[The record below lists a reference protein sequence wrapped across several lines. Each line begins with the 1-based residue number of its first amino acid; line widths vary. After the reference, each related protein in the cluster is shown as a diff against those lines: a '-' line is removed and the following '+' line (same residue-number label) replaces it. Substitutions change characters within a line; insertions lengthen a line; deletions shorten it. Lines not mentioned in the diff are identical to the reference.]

1 MSRRIQKTDVCL
13 SLIGTMPLIF
23 QIDER
28 KLVFV
33 GQICRLAADHVLR
46 SIFYCILASYHGPF
60 AHNRPQLGFIQSI
73 TQLLRKYSLEY
84 MMFDFMQ
91 SGQFPA
97 KNALSGCTGSSR
109 TWVAVSFVIV
119 CGFSCMKPVLLK
131 PCELW
136 VLGRNVSNLRR
147 QCVASI
153 HLICRLYSDN
163 ITLSCKLCK
172 YGTVNTNI
180 IEHLFA
186 SCKETVKKLL
196 INGVL

>member
-1 MSRRIQKTDVCL
+1 
-13 SLIGTMPLIF
+13 
-23 QIDER
+23 
-28 KLVFV
+28 
-33 GQICRLAADHVLR
+33 
-46 SIFYCILASYHGPF
+46 
-60 AHNRPQLGFIQSI
+60 
-73 TQLLRKYSLEY
+73 
-84 MMFDFMQ
+84 MQ

-97 KNALSGCTGSSR
+97 KNAWKKLVCQAVRGQVERWWQCRLSTH
-109 TWVAVSFVIV
+109 VIV
-119 CGFSCMKPVLLK
+119 CGFSCMKLVLLK

-136 VLGRNVSNLRR
+136 VLGRNVSNLQR